1 MSRNVTCGPMQR
13 QVTTKMS
20 NWKIWTA
27 TFVVKIPELNRWNSL
42 FCFSWLS
49 FVVAMASC
57 RSLSTLIHI
66 TPRTFWM
73 PATASALPS
82 LSSRKSLPVDFPK
95 ASMCNPRETLWCT
108 VGTGSKTKTDKSAVG
123 FKALPGPWV
132 RLVILW
138 CFWSIYGPFMV
149 HVWYL
154 AIFPG
159 GMAMAMAMAGF
170 MFHPGM
176 HRRWSRSWGHRKS
189 HTGYEPCDSKWQQAF
204 IVKNQRCAREY
215 LRRWHNLAQFGTLS
229 SAQPWVSIARSL
241 PRHPRP
247 AWNSHQLFY
256 GSTPKKRLL
265 WFSSKKRQGQRAR
278 MLRDDWRMLWIS
290 WMYEAAVQICG
301 TISGTV
307 WVPRWELQSSSPPV

>member
-159 GMAMAMAMAGF
+159 GMAMAMAMAGC
-170 MFHPGM
+170 MFHVSPWDAPAM
-176 HRRWSRSWGHRKS
+176 KQIMRTSQESHRIWALRQQVTASVHRQKS
-189 HTGYEPCDSKWQQAF
+189 EMRQGIFET
-204 IVKNQRCAREY
+204 
-215 LRRWHNLAQFGTLS
+215 LAQFGTIWHPEFSPALS
-229 SAQPWVSIARSL
+229 LHREVATQTSQTCLEQP
-241 PRHPRP
+241 P
-247 AWNSHQLFY
+247 AV
-256 GSTPKKRLL
+256 
-265 WFSSKKRQGQRAR
+265 
-278 MLRDDWRMLWIS
+278 LRFHAK
-290 WMYEAAVQICG
+290 ETAAVIQF
-301 TISGTV
+301 
-307 WVPRWELQSSSPPV
+307 